1 MTGESGWP
9 GRALRAQRDG
19 SCLRITCRLHTQCSL
34 GASWGP
40 CMGRNTGLLSW
51 HSCRAPQGHA
61 WICGVSLGAKG
72 CVQGQDGR
80 ETGPAQ
86 VLREAAGEAATEDA
100 ASPMLLCGLEYSLPA
115 PSPASPQPASSSP
128 PGTVSQKGIW
138 HSLAWPMAQ
147 RQAAQLCPP
156 LVKGGQAA
164 HFLSSAFADTE
175 RLGLEVLGVLE
186 LFMS

>member
-80 ETGPAQ
+80 ETGPAHGPQ
-86 VLREAAGEAATEDA
+86 RGSRRSSYRGCGQPHAALRPGIFTSGSQPSQSSARK
-100 ASPMLLCGLEYSLPA
+100 LLTTRHC
-115 PSPASPQPASSSP
+115 QPE
-128 PGTVSQKGIW
+128 G
-138 HSLAWPMAQ
+138 HMAQ
-147 RQAAQLCPP
+147 PGL
-156 LVKGGQAA
+156 A
-164 HFLSSAFADTE
+164 HGSETGSPTLSSFGQGRAGSPLLKFSIC
-175 RLGLEVLGVLE
+175 RH
-186 LFMS
+186 